1 MERVTRW
8 RTGKRPVL
16 SLVFAAVLLP
26 WLLGASAPS
35 PDPGSCGS
43 IEHPLAVFDVA
54 DRAGLARRIPGL
66 AEAPEVAG
74 DPILVNG
81 RPGGLEGALHVTV
94 DACLPYSVIPI
105 YPPLSRE
112 PAPGPPAVFRNIVVV
127 QTASRDAWWFA
138 EVNLDGFA
146 P

>member
-1 MERVTRW
+1 MERLTRW
-8 RTGKRPVL
+8 RSGQRPLLGLIVAG
-16 SLVFAAVLLP
+16 VYLP
-26 WLLGASAPS
+26 WLLAASAPW
-35 PDPGSCGS
+35 PDLGSCS
-43 IEHPLAVFDVA
+43 SNEKPLAVFDVA

-66 AEAPEVAG
+66 ANAPEVAG
-74 DPILVNG
+74 DPILVDG

-94 DACLPYSVIPI
+94 FACLPYGAIPMH
-105 YPPLSRE
+105 PQLTRE
-112 PAPGPPAVFRNIVVV
+112 PAPAPRAVFRNIVVV